1 MADEII
7 LKAPDIE
14 PQVTITISGESK
26 IKDVVDTLDFMLN
39 GKNLQHFWKSEQLL
53 LSDLEKASKEYLDKK
68 NETHAEEVVK
78 TANAYKALTN
88 HEPSLLELNFED
100 IISEAKG
107 VASCL
112 DSCYSVMSFKNA
124 FSAFEVLQAYG
135 LDMEKLFN
143 TFGGN

>member
-14 PQVTITISGESK
+14 PQVTVTISGESK

-39 GKNLQHFWKSEQLL
+39 GKNLQRFWKNEQLL
-53 LSDLEKASKEYLDKK
+53 LSDLEKTSKEYLDKK
-68 NETHAEEVVK
+68 NEIHAEEVVK

-100 IISEAKG
+100 IISEAKEI
-107 VASCL
+107 ASCL

-143 TFGGN
+143 TFGEN